1 MYSFRIFQEVDLET
15 GNSCFW
21 KKGYGMK
28 DINGK
33 TFLCILLGFVGF
45 FVPLGFF
52 LCIYSQYQF

>member
-33 TFLCILLGFVGF
+33 TFLCIH
-45 FVPLGFF
+45 
-52 LCIYSQYQF
+52 C